1 MKESCNSSGEGTK
14 EEGEKGGTEAAAGEL
29 PVIGGSIGG
38 EGVGDG
44 CKNRARKAVEETPES
59 TGKVFWGKG
68 GKDGNEKADRGVGEK
83 KTSGEESSSVEGES
97 LEPWPKGG
105 EKPEEATGPDGAP

>member
-1 MKESCNSSGEGTK
+1 VKESCNSSGEGTK

-38 EGVGDG
+38 EGIGDG
-44 CKNRARKAVEETPES
+44 CKNRARKAVEKPPDSAGEVS
-59 TGKVFWGKG
+59 WGEG

-83 KTSGEESSSVEGES
+83 EAGGKESGSV
-97 LEPWPKGG
+97 KR
-105 EKPEEATGPDGAP
+105 